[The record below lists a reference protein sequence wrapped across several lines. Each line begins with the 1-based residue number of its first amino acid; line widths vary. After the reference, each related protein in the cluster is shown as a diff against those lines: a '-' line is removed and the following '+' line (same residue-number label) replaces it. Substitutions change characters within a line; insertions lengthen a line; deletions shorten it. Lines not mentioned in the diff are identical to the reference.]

1 MCKYSQYMIKKTI
14 DRNASCIVD
23 KAIKSQNFVFS
34 ANECKPNFI
43 RNGIKQGNCGNTSRT
58 KGLSK

>member
-1 MCKYSQYMIKKTI
+1 MIKKTI